1 MKYYILFILLFP
13 INLLAQDHCSSI
25 LKAKKPLLTLYT
37 EHWPPY
43 QRVEDNGHLSG
54 ISVAKIEQVLTA
66 AQWPYKMKVVPWA
79 RAMHNVKNE
88 PNSFIFSLA
97 RFPEREN
104 KFQWL
109 VPLAE
114 VKSKILRLND
124 AKEITINTLDDV
136 KKYRIILKRGEASS
150 TLLIDN
156 KLVDKDN
163 VIWVSHSSQALKL
176 LSIGRGDI
184 YPETVNSFDEAINSS
199 SFHGSQFSSVYD
211 FTALDVTLYL
221 ATAKTTNK
229 SLVDNLSK
237 AFQCESFA
245 LVNNQD

>member
-1 MKYYILFILLFP
+1 MKYYIIFILLFP
-13 INLLAQDHCSSI
+13 INLLAQDNCSFI
-25 LKAKKPLLTLYT
+25 LKEKKPLLTLYT

-66 AQWPYKMKVVPWA
+66 AQWPYKIKVVPWA
-79 RAMHNVKNE
+79 RAMYSVKNE

-109 VPLAE
+109 VPLVE

-124 AKEITINTLDDV
+124 ATEISINTLNDV

-156 KLVDKDN
+156 KLVNEDN
-163 VIWVSHSSQALKL
+163 VIWVSDSSQALKL

-184 YPETVNSFDEAINSS
+184 YPETVDSFHEAINSS
-199 SFHGSQFSSVYD
+199 SFHTSQFSSAYD

-237 AFQCESFA
+237 AFQCDSFE
-245 LVNNQD
+245 LGNNKN

>member
-97 RFPEREN
+97 RF
-104 KFQWL
+104 
-109 VPLAE
+109 
-114 VKSKILRLND
+114 
-124 AKEITINTLDDV
+124 
-136 KKYRIILKRGEASS
+136 
-150 TLLIDN
+150 
-156 KLVDKDN
+156 
-163 VIWVSHSSQALKL
+163 QALKL